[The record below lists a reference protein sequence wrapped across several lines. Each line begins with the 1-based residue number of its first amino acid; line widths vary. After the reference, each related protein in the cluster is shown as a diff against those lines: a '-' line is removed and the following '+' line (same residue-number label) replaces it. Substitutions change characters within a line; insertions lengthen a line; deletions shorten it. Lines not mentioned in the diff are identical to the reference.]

1 MRFEQE
7 GFDGLR
13 QLREIY
19 DVDVDTYANI
29 RAFPGNYIFVDPKG
43 FDPSLQGFSR
53 DGFDLTDL
61 GVGGYF
67 MVIRSEHQFEAG
79 IADTKLT
86 AVWVASALGANSAIR
101 EQNIIEQNS
110 GANAGVKA
118 KCFAKRSKDAQTRM
132 KQSVEDE
139 TIVGGYGG
147 GTRVEYP
154 S

>member
-1 MRFEQE
+1 M
-7 GFDGLR
+7 R

-19 DVDVDTYANI
+19 DVEVDTYANI

-43 FDPSLQGFSR
+43 FDPSLSGFSR
-53 DGFDLTDL
+53 DDFDLTDL

-67 MVIRSEHQFEAG
+67 MIIRSDHQFESG
-79 IADTKLT
+79 IANTKLT
-86 AVWVASALGANSAIR
+86 AVWVASALGANAAIR

-110 GANAGVKA
+110 GANAGVKIKCASARSIDA
-118 KCFAKRSKDAQTRM
+118 KKRMNMTVA
-132 KQSVEDE
+132 DE

-147 GTRVEYP
+147 GTKVEYSP